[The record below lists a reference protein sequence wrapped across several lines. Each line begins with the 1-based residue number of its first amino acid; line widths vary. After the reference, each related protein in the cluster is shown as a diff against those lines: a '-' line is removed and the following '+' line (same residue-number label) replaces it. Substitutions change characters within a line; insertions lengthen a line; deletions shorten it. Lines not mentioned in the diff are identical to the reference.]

1 MFWDNVAGIYDLYQI
16 INRKANNHAAS
27 ICAEYITSEDNVL
40 ECACGT
46 GIMTRII
53 APKCKMMTATDFS
66 EKMIHKAQR
75 KLKKYK
81 NVSFQMAD
89 ITNLEFKESTFD
101 KVVAANV
108 IHLLDE
114 PGKALDELFR
124 VVRPGGVVLI
134 PTYISQQADSSAT
147 ITKIFNRMG
156 ANFKKEF
163 DNITY
168 KQFFEEMGIE
178 ADYRLAPG
186 VISCCVAIIK
196 VKENSNC
203 Q

>member
-1 MFWDNVAGIYDLYQI
+1 
-16 INRKANNHAAS
+16 
-27 ICAEYITSEDNVL
+27 
-40 ECACGT
+40 
-46 GIMTRII
+46 MTRII
-53 APKCKMMTATDFS
+53 APKCKTMTATDFS
-66 EKMIHKAQR
+66 EKMIHKAEG

-81 NVSFQMAD
+81 NVSFQLAD
-89 ITNLEFKESTFD
+89 ITHLEFKDSTFD

-114 PGKALDELFR
+114 PGKALDELLR
-124 VVRPGGVVLI
+124 VVRPGGMVLI

-147 ITKIFNRMG
+147 ITKVFNMMG

-178 ADYRLAPG
+178 AEYRLAPG

-196 VKENSNC
+196 VKENSRKSL
-203 Q
+203 QSDPQDQRR